1 MFKML
6 FEIYKDYTDNWKE
19 KIFVI
24 FYFIM
29 VAFSFFG
36 CTYILL
42 FNDCIENRIFGF
54 IVVVIYVFAEGW
66 IWGSDI

>member
-6 FEIYKDYTDNWKE
+6 FEIYRDCTNNWKD

-29 VAFSFFG
+29 IAFGFFG
-36 CTYILL
+36 GTYILL
-42 FNDCIENRIFGF
+42 FNDYIGYRIFGF
-54 IVVVIYVFAEGW
+54 IVVVFYVFAEGW
-66 IWGSDI
+66 IWGSDF

>member
-6 FEIYKDYTDNWKE
+6 FEIYRENTNNWKD

-29 VAFSFFG
+29 VAFGFVG
-36 CTYILL
+36 GTYILL
-42 FNDCIENRIFGF
+42 FNDYIGDRIFGF
-54 IVVVIYVFAEGW
+54 IVVVFYVFVEGW
-66 IWGSDI
+66 IWGSDF